1 MTRLWKHILP
11 LIAAVLFTSCSKHE
25 VEVIPRSKMADIY
38 MEMFMTDQ
46 WISATPSMRVVADTS
61 LVYEPILAKYGYDK
75 LDYIYS
81 VDYYMNDPER
91 FARILRSCVD
101 KLDKRIRHLNKLKRQ
116 QELEAEAAKK
126 FEQFLDSYKTD
137 YEFDDY
143 FPYLGDEPYVHYYD
157 SLAFEPDSLLVYRLM
172 PIETADTL
180 YDRLE
185 MIVRTDSLNV
195 CDSIPVLD
203 TLAVTETLETPSLEK
218 KEAVAGEIKEIK
230 GIKTP
235 GIKKPELKDSIFRKK
250 LLNTDAIWQEKE

>member
-25 VEVIPRSKMADIY
+25 VEVIPRGKMADIY
-38 MEMFMTDQ
+38 MEMFLTDQ
-46 WISATPSMRVVADTS
+46 WISSTPSMRVVADTS

-101 KLDKRIRHLNKLKRQ
+101 KLDKRIKYLHKLKRE
-116 QELEAEAAKK
+116 QELEVEAARKLEK
-126 FEQFLDSYKTD
+126 FLDSYKTD
-137 YEFDDY
+137 YAFDEY
-143 FPYLGDEPYVHYYD
+143 FSYLGDEPYVHYYD

-185 MIVRTDSLNV
+185 MIVRT
-195 CDSIPVLD
+195 D

>member
-46 WISATPSMRVVADTS
+46 WISSTPSMRVVADTS

-116 QELEAEAAKK
+116 QELEAEAARK

-137 YEFDDY
+137 YEFDEY

-185 MIVRTDSLNV
+185 MIVRTDS
-195 CDSIPVLD
+195 
-203 TLAVTETLETPSLEK
+203 LETPSLEK

>member
-46 WISATPSMRVVADTS
+46 WISSTPSMRVVADTS

-137 YEFDDY
+137 YEFDEY

-185 MIVRTDSLNV
+185 MIVRTDSL
-195 CDSIPVLD
+195 
-203 TLAVTETLETPSLEK
+203 ETPSLEK

-235 GIKKPELKDSIFRKK
+235 GIKKPELKDSILRKK

>member
-46 WISATPSMRVVADTS
+46 WISSTPSMRVVADTS

-137 YEFDDY
+137 YEFDEY

-157 SLAFEPDSLLVYRLM
+157 SLAFEPDSLLVYRLK

-185 MIVRTDSLNV
+185 MVVRADTLNV
-195 CDSIPVLD
+195 CDSIPVVD
-203 TLAVTETLETPSLEK
+203 TLAAQPEL
-218 KEAVAGEIKEIK
+218 
-230 GIKTP
+230 
-235 GIKKPELKDSIFRKK
+235 KPELHGEVKAIVKPSAPKPVFKDSMFKK
-250 LLNTDAIWQEKE
+250 KHIKDNMIWQEKE

>member
-46 WISATPSMRVVADTS
+46 WISSTPSMRVVADTS

-137 YEFDDY
+137 YEFDEY

-172 PIETADTL
+172 PIETAETL

-185 MIVRTDSLNV
+185 MIVRTDS
-195 CDSIPVLD
+195 
-203 TLAVTETLETPSLEK
+203 LETPSLEK

-235 GIKKPELKDSIFRKK
+235 GIKKPELKDSILRKK